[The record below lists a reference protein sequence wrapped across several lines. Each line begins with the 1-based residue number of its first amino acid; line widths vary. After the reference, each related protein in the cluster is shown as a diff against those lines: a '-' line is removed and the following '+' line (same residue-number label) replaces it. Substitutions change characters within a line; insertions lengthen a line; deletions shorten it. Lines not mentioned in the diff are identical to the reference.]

1 MNRNLNWQWMQLG
14 GTLLLLLAF
23 GGCQSADSAKDKQ
36 ALAATTRA
44 VPVAVASAVVQDMP
58 VYLTGLGS
66 VTAFNTV
73 SVKSRVDGE
82 LKQVNFREGQQV
94 NKGDLLILIDPRPY
108 EVQLASAQA
117 QLFKDQASFRDAQL
131 NYQRFKDLLQQSG
144 AMSQQQ
150 VDTQKATADQ
160 FEGAIR
166 ADQAAIDNA
175 KLQLDYC
182 HITAPV
188 SGRIGLRLV
197 DAGNIVH
204 ATDANAMLVI
214 TQLQPIS
221 VIFTLPED
229 SLPVVVQRM
238 KQGTLK
244 VDAYDRDDKIK
255 LATGTLLTMDNQI
268 DQTTGTDR
276 LKATFDNQDGV
287 LFPNQFV
294 NIRLLLD
301 VRKDSTIVPSV
312 AVQRGPQGSFVY
324 VVKADKTVE
333 ARTVTVALT
342 QSNQSA
348 ISSGL
353 QAGEVV
359 VTDGQD
365 KLQNGAK
372 VEARNP
378 SGNSKPSQSTTQPAA
393 KAPTS

>member
-1 MNRNLNWQWMQLG
+1 
-14 GTLLLLLAF
+14 
-23 GGCQSADSAKDKQ
+23 
-36 ALAATTRA
+36 
-44 VPVAVASAVVQDMP
+44 MP

-66 VTAFNTV
+66 VTAYNTV
-73 SVKSRVDGE
+73 SVKSRVDGQ
-82 LKQVNFREGQQV
+82 LIQVNFREGQQV
-94 NKGDLLILIDPRPY
+94 NKGELLILIDPRPY
-108 EVQLASAQA
+108 QVQLASAQA
-117 QLFKDQASFRDAQL
+117 QLFKDQASLRDAQL
-131 NYQRFKDLLQQSG
+131 NYQRFKDLLNESG

-150 VDTQKATADQ
+150 VDTQKSMADQ
-160 FEGAIR
+160 FEGAVR
-166 ADQAAIDNA
+166 SDQAAIDSA
-175 KLQLDYC
+175 KLQIEYC

-188 SGRIGLRLV
+188 SGHIGLRLV

-204 ATDANAMLVI
+204 ASDANPMLVI

-238 KQGTLK
+238 KQETLK
-244 VDAYDRDDKIK
+244 VDAYDRENKIK
-255 LATGTLLTMDNQI
+255 LAAGTLLTIDNQI

-276 LKATFDNQDGV
+276 LKATFDNKDGA

-333 ARTVTVALT
+333 ARPVTVALT

-348 ISSGL
+348 IGSGL
-353 QAGEVV
+353 QVGEIVV
-359 VTDGQD
+359 IDGQD
-365 KLQNGAK
+365 KLKNGAT
-372 VEARNP
+372 VETRN
-378 SGNSKPSQSTTQPAA
+378 STGNPKASQSTTQPAA
-393 KAPTS
+393 TAPTS